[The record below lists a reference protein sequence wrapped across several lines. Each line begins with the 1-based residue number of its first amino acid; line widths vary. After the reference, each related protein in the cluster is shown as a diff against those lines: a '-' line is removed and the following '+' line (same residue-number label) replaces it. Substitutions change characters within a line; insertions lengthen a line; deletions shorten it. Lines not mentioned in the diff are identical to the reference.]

1 MRVPIVFLDAN
12 VLYSKTLRD
21 WIFLLREETA
31 GGLFTVVSSNDV
43 IAEALYSIRR
53 NKPLAPG
60 HATARPKEI
69 IESALDDI
77 VRDFPA
83 GASFPGGDRHDVHV
97 HAAATACNAS
107 YVITSDKGFHTVADQ
122 LEYEVHTADSFL
134 QLVAENM
141 PQAVDR
147 VILRQNEY
155 RSNRGATKTLSTALI
170 DARCPTFAVIVDR
183 HLRAI
188 AQGRTTTGIAGSVEF
203 IPTPLVDSTA
213 PAQPAATPA
222 STGR

>member
-21 WIFLLREETA
+21 WIFLLREETT
-31 GGLFTVVSSNDV
+31 GGLFTVVSSHDV
-43 IAEALYSIRR
+43 IGEAVYSIRR
-53 NKPLAPG
+53 NMPHAPG
-60 HATARPKEI
+60 HATARPKEM
-69 IESALDDI
+69 IENALDEI
-77 VRDFPA
+77 VRDFD
-83 GASFPGGDRHDVHV
+83 GGMMFPGGDRHDVHV

-107 YVITSDKGFHTVADQ
+107 YVITSDKGFHDVADQ
-122 LEYEVHTADSFL
+122 LEYEVHTPDSFL

-155 RSNRGATKTLSTALI
+155 RSKRGDTKTLSTALK
-170 DARCPTFAVIVDR
+170 DAGCPTFAVIVDK

-188 AQGRTTTGIAGSVEF
+188 VQGHTTTGIAGRVDF
-203 IPTPLVDSTA
+203 IPTPLNAS
-213 PAQPAATPA
+213 AQPAAAPA
-222 STGR
+222 KTGR